1 MPKYT
6 FWHNVEEAWKSG
18 FEADSLEHAQ
28 QLLEM
33 VEEGEMDLADLPEY
47 WEKNK
52 GIDLAI
58 DTNSLEEC

>member
-6 FWHNVEEAWKSG
+6 FWHNIEEAWKSG

-28 QLLEM
+28 ELLEA
-33 VEEGEMDLADLPEY
+33 VENGDMNLSDLPDY
-47 WEKNK
+47 WERNK

-58 DTNSLEEC
+58 DTASLEEC